1 MAATPPLATSLLA
14 AKARG
19 GDPARCGFELSRHIL
34 LGVREARANRPD
46 LVLKYGGYLLQNH
59 ASSLSHE
66 VWAAYE
72 QVCVSLLQHSRHSE
86 RGAPPDSGTE
96 SEEIRAAQ
104 EYIAA
109 LSARFSGS
117 LRVKRLEGMMWEA
130 KGEHDLALAD
140 YDEILE
146 EDPHNLQAI
155 RRQVAICRSRGRY
168 GEAAKRLI
176 DYLQT
181 FCSDTEGWLM
191 LTDLYLLAQQYKRA
205 AFCMEE
211 LILINPMNYIYHIRA
226 GEICYTLGTAA
237 HGGSHYQLLTARKYF
252 AHTLELKPEANL
264 RALYGMLLACSVMGN
279 STKGKG
285 TKVDV
290 QDVLGYVSAQLTKCY
305 TPAAGPPHP
314 MRAIVMAMVK
324 KLASTAADK
333 APVAQGA

>member
-1 MAATPPLATSLLA
+1 
-14 AKARG
+14 
-19 GDPARCGFELSRHIL
+19 
-34 LGVREARANRPD
+34 
-46 LVLKYGGYLLQNH
+46 
-59 ASSLSHE
+59 
-66 VWAAYE
+66 
-72 QVCVSLLQHSRHSE
+72 
-86 RGAPPDSGTE
+86 
-96 SEEIRAAQ
+96 
-104 EYIAA
+104 
-109 LSARFSGS
+109 
-117 LRVKRLEGMMWEA
+117 MWEV
-130 KGEHDLALAD
+130 KGEFDLAMAD
-140 YDEILE
+140 YDEILK
-146 EDPHNLQAI
+146 EDPHNLLAL
-155 RRQVAICRSRGRY
+155 RRQVAVSRARGRHAD
-168 GEAAKRLI
+168 AAKRLVE
-176 DYLQT
+176 YLNT
-181 FCSDTEGWLM
+181 FCSDTEAWLM
-191 LTDLYLLAQQYKRA
+191 LAELYLIGQQYKRA

-237 HGGSHYQLLTARKYF
+237 HGGSHDQLLTARKYF